1 MANHLERY
9 RQVAETL
16 SRHGLAWLLG
26 VTGLERLAPFPRAVP
41 GGEQAPPSNAEHL
54 RLALEELGPTF
65 IKLGQVLSTRS
76 DLLPPEFREEL
87 AKLQD
92 DAPALPAGTVEELIV
107 QELGARPSELFAAFD
122 SEPLACASIGQAHA
136 ATLADG
142 TEVVVKIRRPGVV
155 LQIEEDLEILQN
167 LAAQA
172 SRRWAIAADYNLTGI
187 AAEFA
192 QTLRAELDYLQ
203 EGRSAE
209 RFTANFAGDDGIHIP
224 RIFWDTTTSRVLT
237 LERIRGIKVSDL
249 EALDAAGIDRR
260 DLANRAAGAAAKMIF
275 EDGFFHADPHPGNLF
290 IEDGGRIGLIDFG
303 MVGEIDEKLRAQLGL
318 LLLAL
323 VRHDPDR
330 VTAALLDM
338 ATSLQRAEPLQL
350 RQDVVSLIGLYEG
363 KPLADVPVV
372 RLIQE
377 ALTILRRHHLQL
389 PREMAMLLKMVL
401 MTEGLGVLLDPTFQ
415 LGKVL
420 GPYAQQLAVE
430 RLSVAAFARKLSKA
444 GSDAVEL
451 GLDLPGQLRRLLAIV
466 DRDGVEVHLRAAEL
480 EPLVGRVER
489 IGNRLVVG
497 MLTAAFIKGIGELTA
512 ADTSRWQK
520 WQLPLLSSGIG
531 AVGSLGAYL
540 GWTALRRRRPR

>member
-16 SRHGLAWLLG
+16 SGHGLAWLLDA
-26 VTGLERLAPFPRAVP
+26 TGLERLVPFPRGV
-41 GGEQAPPSNAEHL
+41 GGRQHTPLSSAEHL
-54 RLALEELGPTF
+54 RLALAELGPTF

-76 DLLPPEFREEL
+76 DLLPAEFRNEL

-107 QELGARPSELFAAFD
+107 QELGALPTSLFAAFD

-136 ATLADG
+136 ATSTDG
-142 TEVVVKIRRPGVV
+142 TELVVKIRRPGVV
-155 LQIEEDLEILQN
+155 RQIEEDLEILQN

-172 SRRWAIAADYNLTGI
+172 SRRWAGVEDYDLMGI
-187 AAEFA
+187 AAEFSL
-192 QTLRAELDYLQ
+192 TLRAELDYLQ

-209 RFTANFAGDDGIHIP
+209 RFSVNFAGDEGIHIP
-224 RIFWDTTTSRVLT
+224 QIFWDFTTSRVLT
-237 LERIRGIKVSDL
+237 MERIRGIKVSDL

-260 DLANRAAGAAAKMIF
+260 DLAKRAAGAAAKMIF

-290 IEDGGRIGLIDFG
+290 IQDGGRIGLIDFG
-303 MVGEIDEKLRAQLGL
+303 MVGKVDEKLRAQLGL

-330 VTAALLDM
+330 VTAALLDL
-338 ATSLQRAEPLQL
+338 ATSHQVTEPARLQH
-350 RQDVVSLIGLYEG
+350 DVVSLIELYEG
-363 KPLADVPVV
+363 KPLAEVPVV

-377 ALTILRRHHLQL
+377 TLAILRRHHLQL

-415 LGKVL
+415 LGEVL
-420 GPYAQQLAVE
+420 APYAQRLAVD
-430 RLSVAAFARKLSKA
+430 RLSMAAFARKLGKA

-451 GLDLPGQLRRLLAIV
+451 GLDLPGQLRHLLAIV

-480 EPLVGRVER
+480 EPLVERMER

-497 MLTAAFIKGIGELTA
+497 MLTAAFIRGVGELTA

-520 WQLPLLSSGIG
+520 WQRPLLGSGLG
-531 AVGSLGAYL
+531 VLGSLSAYL
-540 GWTALRRRRPR
+540 GWTALRKRRPR

>member
-1 MANHLERY
+1 MANHFERY

-26 VTGLERLAPFPRAVP
+26 ATGLERLVPFPRGVG
-41 GGEQAPPSNAEHL
+41 GGEQAPLSNAEHL
-54 RLALEELGPTF
+54 RLALAELGPTF

-76 DLLPPEFREEL
+76 DLLPPEFRNEL

-107 QELGARPSELFAAFD
+107 QELGALPTTLFAAFD
-122 SEPLACASIGQAHA
+122 SEPLACASIGQAHT
-136 ATLADG
+136 ATAMDG
-142 TEVVVKIRRPGVV
+142 TELVVKIRRPGAVR
-155 LQIEEDLEILQN
+155 QIEEDLEILQN

-172 SRRWAIAADYNLTGI
+172 SRRWAIAEDYDLMGI

-209 RFTANFAGDDGIHIP
+209 RFTVNFSGDDGVHIP
-224 RIFWDTTTSRVLT
+224 KIFWDFTTSRVLT
-237 LERIRGIKVSDL
+237 MERIRGIKVSDL
-249 EALDAAGIDRR
+249 AALDAAGIDRR
-260 DLANRAAGAAAKMIF
+260 DLAKRAAGAAAKMIF

-290 IEDGGRIGLIDFG
+290 IQDGGRIGLIDFG
-303 MVGEIDEKLRAQLGL
+303 MVGQVDEKLRAQLGM

-323 VRHDPDR
+323 VRHDPER
-330 VTAALLDM
+330 VTAALLDL
-338 ATSLQRAEPLQL
+338 AASRRSAESVRLH
-350 RQDVVSLIGLYEG
+350 RDVVSLIGLYEG
-363 KPLADVPVV
+363 KPLAEVPVV

-377 ALTILRRHHLQL
+377 TLAILRRHHLQL

-401 MTEGLGVLLDPTFQ
+401 MLEGLGVLLDPAFQ
-415 LGKVL
+415 LGEVL
-420 GPYAQQLAVE
+420 GPYVQKLAAE
-430 RLSVAAFARKLSKA
+430 RISVAAFARKLGKA
-444 GSDAVEL
+444 GSEAVEL

-480 EPLVGRVER
+480 EPLVGRIER

-497 MLTAAFIKGIGELTA
+497 MLTAAFIRGIGELTT
-512 ADTSRWQK
+512 ADTSRWQQ
-520 WQLPLLSSGIG
+520 WQRPLLGSGLG